1 MESGWPPAR
10 CNLAPVRSLLP
21 EARSLLPRTVD
32 LRRRLHRNPEQG
44 NHLPH
49 TRALV
54 LGELESLP
62 LDITQHETTSGL
74 AVVLRGARPGP
85 TILLRGDMDA
95 LPVLENTGLP
105 FASERTGFM
114 HACGHDMHTA
124 MLAGA
129 ARLLASRR
137 DELAGTVLFMF
148 QPGEEGFFG
157 ARLMLEERLLDTAG
171 ERPSGAFALH
181 VSNLYP
187 SGTVWFRGGP
197 QMAATDEV
205 AITIRGKGGH
215 ASTPHLAFDPIP
227 VAAEIILAVET
238 AVTRRI
244 NVFEPGVITFARI
257 DAGTTHNV
265 IPETARLLGT
275 VRALSGTTR
284 TELHSILH
292 RVVSNVAAAHGVE
305 AEVEFGVGYPV
316 TVNHTGYTAFVRSV
330 ASQALGEDHVNEPP
344 WPSMGG
350 EDFSYVLN
358 EVPGTMA
365 YLGACPPEHR
375 PGQVPNNHSN
385 RVVFDED
392 AMATGVALHAAVAM
406 AHGDGGFDGGFDS

>member
-1 MESGWPPAR
+1 M
-10 CNLAPVRSLLP
+10 
-21 EARSLLPRTVD
+21 
-32 LRRRLHRNPEQG
+32 
-44 NHLPH
+44 
-49 TRALV
+49 
-54 LGELESLP
+54 LGELQSLP
-62 LDITQHETTSGL
+62 LDITEHETTSGL
-74 AVVLRGARPGP
+74 AAVLRGARPDP

-95 LPVLENTGLP
+95 LPVLEDTGLP

-137 DELAGTVLFMF
+137 DELAGSVLFMF

-157 ARLMLEERLLDTAG
+157 ARHMLDEGLLDTAG

-187 SGTVWFRGGP
+187 SGTVWFRAGP

-205 AITIRGKGGH
+205 AITIRGVGGH
-215 ASTPHLAFDPIP
+215 ASAPHLAFDPVP
-227 VAAEIILAVET
+227 VAAEIVLAVET

-265 IPETARLLGT
+265 IPETAQLLGT
-275 VRALSGTTR
+275 VRALSETTR
-284 TELHSILH
+284 TGLHTILR
-292 RVVSNVAAAHGVE
+292 RVARNVAAAHGVE

-316 TVNHTGYTAFVRSV
+316 TVNDPGYTGFVRSV
-330 ASQALGEDHVNEPP
+330 ARRALGDDHVGEPP

-350 EDFSYVLN
+350 EDFSYVLD

-365 YLGACPPEHR
+365 YLGTCPPGHE
-375 PGQVPNNHSN
+375 PGRVPGNHSN
-385 RVVFDED
+385 RVVFDET
-392 AMATGVALHAAVAM
+392 AMATGIALHAAVAM
-406 AHGDGGFDGGFDS
+406 AHGRGGFADGTSA

>member
-1 MESGWPPAR
+1 M
-10 CNLAPVRSLLP
+10 
-21 EARSLLPRTVD
+21 D

-44 NHLPH
+44 NHLPL

-62 LDITQHETTSGL
+62 LEVTQHQTTSGL
-74 AVVLRGARPGP
+74 AAVLRGARPGP

-95 LPVLENTGLP
+95 LPVPEDTGLP
-105 FASERTGFM
+105 FASERAGFM
-114 HACGHDMHTA
+114 HACGHDMHAA

-137 DELAGTVLFMF
+137 DELAGSVLFMF

-157 ARLMLEERLLDTAG
+157 ARLMLEEGLLDTAG

-187 SGTVWFRGGP
+187 SGTVWFRAGP

-215 ASTPHLAFDPIP
+215 ASAPHLAFDPIP

-244 NVFEPGVITFARI
+244 NVFEPGVITFARV

-275 VRALSGTTR
+275 VRALSETTR

-292 RVVSNVAAAHGVE
+292 RVAGNVAAAHGVE

-316 TVNHTGYTAFVRSV
+316 TVNHPGYTAFVRTV
-330 ASQALGEDHVNEPP
+330 GCQALGADSVGEPP

-350 EDFSYVLN
+350 EDFSYVLD

-365 YLGACPPEHR
+365 YLGTCPPGLE
-375 PGQVPNNHSN
+375 PGRVPGNHSN
-385 RVVFDED
+385 RVVFDET
-392 AMATGVALHAAVAM
+392 AMAAGMALHAAVAL
-406 AHGDGGFDGGFDS
+406 AHGRGGFADGTSA

>member
-1 MESGWPPAR
+1 M
-10 CNLAPVRSLLP
+10 
-21 EARSLLPRTVD
+21 
-32 LRRRLHRNPEQG
+32 
-44 NHLPH
+44 
-49 TRALV
+49 

-62 LDITQHETTSGL
+62 LEITEHETTSGL
-74 AVVLRGARPGP
+74 AAVLRGARPGP

-95 LPVLENTGLP
+95 LPVLEDTGLS
-105 FASERTGFM
+105 FASERAGLM
-114 HACGHDMHTA
+114 HACGHDLHTA

-129 ARLLASRR
+129 ARLLATRR

-148 QPGEEGFFG
+148 QPGEEGFYG
-157 ARLMLEERLLDTAG
+157 ARLMLEEGLLDAAG

-187 SGTVWFRGGP
+187 SGTVWFRAGP
-197 QMAATDEV
+197 QMAATDEI
-205 AITIRGKGGH
+205 AITIRGEGGH

-227 VAAEIILAVET
+227 VAAEIVLAVET

-275 VRALSGTTR
+275 VRALSATTR
-284 TELHSILH
+284 TELHSLLH
-292 RVVSNVAAAHGVE
+292 RVAGNVAAAHGVE

-316 TVNHTGYTAFVRSV
+316 TVNDPGYTAFIRSV
-330 ASQALGEDHVNEPP
+330 AHQALGEDHVSEPP

-350 EDFSYVLN
+350 EDFSFVLD

-365 YLGACPPEHR
+365 YLGTCQPGRE
-375 PGQVPNNHSN
+375 PGQVPGNHSN

-392 AMATGVALHAAVAM
+392 AMATGMALHAAVAI
-406 AHGDGGFDGGFDS
+406 AHGRNGRAGGASR

>member
-1 MESGWPPAR
+1 M
-10 CNLAPVRSLLP
+10 
-21 EARSLLPRTVD
+21 
-32 LRRRLHRNPEQG
+32 
-44 NHLPH
+44 
-49 TRALV
+49 
-54 LGELESLP
+54 LGELKSLP
-62 LDITQHETTSGL
+62 LDITEHETTSGL
-74 AVVLRGARPGP
+74 AAVLRGARPGP

-95 LPVLENTGLP
+95 LPVPEDTGLP
-105 FASERTGFM
+105 FASLRSGLM
-114 HACGHDMHTA
+114 HACGHDMHAA
-124 MLAGA
+124 MLAGT
-129 ARLLASRR
+129 ARLLAARR

-157 ARLMLEERLLDTAG
+157 ARLMLEEGLLDTAG

-187 SGTVWFRGGP
+187 SGTVWFRPGP
-197 QMAATDEV
+197 QMAATDEI

-215 ASTPHLAFDPIP
+215 ASTPHLAVDPIP

-257 DAGTTHNV
+257 EAGTTHNV

-275 VRALSGTTR
+275 VRALSGAAR

-292 RVVSNVAAAHGVE
+292 RVAGNVAAAHGVE

-316 TVNHTGYTAFVRSV
+316 TVNDPGYTAFVRSV
-330 ASQALGEDHVNEPP
+330 ARQTLGEDYVGEPP

-350 EDFSYVLN
+350 EDFSFVLD

-365 YLGACPPEHR
+365 YLGTCPPGKG
-375 PGQVPNNHSN
+375 PGRIPNNHSN
-385 RVVFDED
+385 RVVFDEG
-392 AMATGVALHAAVAM
+392 AMATGMAMHAAVAM
-406 AHGDGGFDGGFDS
+406 AHGTGGLAGRTGR

>member
-1 MESGWPPAR
+1 M
-10 CNLAPVRSLLP
+10 
-21 EARSLLPRTVD
+21 D

-44 NHLPH
+44 NHLPL

-62 LDITQHETTSGL
+62 LEITEHATTSGL
-74 AVVLRGARPGP
+74 AAVLRGARPGP

-95 LPVLENTGLP
+95 LPVVEDTGLP
-105 FASERTGFM
+105 FASEHAGRM

-129 ARLLASRR
+129 ARLLAARR
-137 DELAGTVLFMF
+137 EDLAGTVLFMF

-157 ARLMLEERLLDTAG
+157 ARLMLEEGLLDTAG

-181 VSNLYP
+181 VSNLYR
-187 SGTVWFRGGP
+187 SGTVWFRAGP

-205 AITIRGKGGH
+205 AITIRGEGGH

-275 VRALSGTTR
+275 VRALTATTR

-292 RVVSNVAAAHGVE
+292 RVAGNVAAAHGVD

-316 TVNHTGYTAFVRSV
+316 TVNDPGYTAFVRSV
-330 ASQALGEDHVNEPP
+330 ARQALGADYVGEPP

-350 EDFSYVLN
+350 EDFSFVLD
-358 EVPGTMA
+358 EVRGTMA
-365 YLGACPPEHR
+365 YLGTCPPGQQ
-375 PGQVPNNHSN
+375 PGEVPNNHSN

-406 AHGDGGFDGGFDS
+406 AHGDGGFDGGSDSWSG